1 MNFFRKFFRK
11 VFPHRTKVD
20 FSGGYIPHRFFLER
34 ITEGPVLVIGDYTG
48 RDYPAIKEKV
58 GKAYLLD
65 VANTGVA
72 SKEFFVEQSLTD
84 SLPFTDNFFKA
95 VLLTEVIEHIW
106 EDKKALEELRR
117 VLVPD
122 GKLLI
127 SIPFWNDFHDRH
139 YHIYSPITAELLI
152 THSGYKIIEKNY
164 RGLVTSIPYEAG
176 AFLAMLL
183 WPFFRDKSLGMV
195 NEMLYRLHMAL
206 GSRRRL
212 NMIFRFRRVFKRCG
226 VSIVAVKSEP
236 FIDPILKQKSYFE
249 EHRND

>member
-1 MNFFRKFFRK
+1 MIFLRKLFRKT
-11 VFPHRTKVD
+11 FPRRTKID

-48 RDYPAIKEKV
+48 RDYPAIREKV

-65 VANTGVA
+65 IANTDVA
-72 SKEFFVEQSLTD
+72 PKEFFIEQSLTD
-84 SLPFTDNFFKA
+84 PLPFADNFFKA

-117 VLVPD
+117 VLVPG

-139 YHIYSPITAELLI
+139 YHIYSPRTAELLI

-164 RGLVTSIPYEAG
+164 RGLVAALPYELG
-176 AFLAMLL
+176 AFLAILF
-183 WPFFRDKSLGMV
+183 WPFFRGKSLERS
-195 NEMLYRLHMAL
+195 NAMLYRAHMIL
-206 GSRRRL
+206 GDWKRL

-226 VSIVAVKSEP
+226 VSIVALKSEP